1 MRVHAFARGV
11 VMVATLACIVASAAP
26 DSTSGSA
33 APETLRLSLRQAKAM
48 AVERQVA
55 VLSAREQT
63 VESMARSDEAL
74 ASFRPSVDFK
84 TYQTR
89 QTENLMAMGL
99 NLPGFPTLIG
109 PFDTFDARVRFTQR
123 IFDLARLRELDASR
137 HAVDAARLRADATAQ
152 QMAGAAALAYV
163 ESQRTQQ
170 AVTAALANHALS
182 QNLLQLARDQ
192 QSAGLATGV
201 DVVRAQT
208 VHARNTL
215 LLRQAR
221 SSASEADTRLHRALG
236 LGMSVALEL
245 TDPLQNDA
253 MPVPALPAAID
264 TALHKRPE
272 LQALEQVVTQRDTE
286 RKAANA
292 ASYPALSVGGD
303 IGPSGVTPAHN
314 DYRTYSFGVQLTM
327 PLMEGGAITA
337 REDAA
342 ASRMRQAELQLRDT
356 MQQVEED
363 VRLAVI
369 AIETSA
375 DQIATA
381 EISLTLAER
390 LLDQARDRFRNGV
403 ADNLEVVD
411 AQATLASARS
421 ARIDALAAHQM
432 AFINYEMAVGRLE
445 YGQP

>member
-1 MRVHAFARGV
+1 MRVGMVMIAAGFASAIAFASPSQ
-11 VMVATLACIVASAAP
+11 SAVP
-26 DSTSGSA
+26 
-33 APETLRLSLRQAKAM
+33 PETLRLSLNQAKAM
-48 AVERQVA
+48 AVERQVT

-74 ASFRPSVDFK
+74 ANFRPSVDFK
-84 TYQTR
+84 AYQTR
-89 QTENLMAMGL
+89 QTENLMAMGF
-99 NLPGFPTLIG
+99 NLPGFPVMIG

-123 IFDLARLRELDASR
+123 VFDLARLRELDASR
-137 HAVDAARLRADATAQ
+137 HAVDASRLRADATAQ

-163 ESQRTQQ
+163 ESQRAQQ
-170 AVTAALANHALS
+170 AVTAALANHVLS
-182 QNLLQLARDQ
+182 QSLLQLARDQ
-192 QSAGLATGV
+192 QAAGLATGV

-236 LGMSVALEL
+236 IGMAIALEL
-245 TDPLQNDA
+245 TDPLQNEA
-253 MPVPALPAAID
+253 RAVPALPLAIE

-272 LQALEQVVTQRDTE
+272 LQALEQVVIQRSTE

-292 ASYPALSVGGD
+292 VSYPALSVGGD

-314 DYRTYSFGVQLTM
+314 DYRTYSFGVQLTI

-342 ASRMRQAELQLRDT
+342 ASRMRQAQLQLRDT
-356 MQQVEED
+356 LQQVEED

-375 DQIATA
+375 DQMATA
-381 EISLTLAER
+381 ETSLTLAER
-390 LLDQARDRFRNGV
+390 LLEQASDRFKSGV

-421 ARIDALAAHQM
+421 ARIDALAVHQM
-432 AFINYEMAVGRLE
+432 AFINYELAVGRLE

>member
-1 MRVHAFARGV
+1 
-11 VMVATLACIVASAAP
+11 MVLLSLTNVIAMANPVQDRTATEV
-26 DSTSGSA
+26 
-33 APETLRLSLRQAKAM
+33 LRITLRQAKAL
-48 AVERQVA
+48 AVEHQVA

-74 ASFRPSVDFK
+74 ASFLPSVDFK
-84 TYQTR
+84 ASQRR

-99 NLPGFPTLIG
+99 NLPGFPVMVG

-123 IFDLARLRELDASR
+123 VFDLARSREVNAASY
-137 HAVDAARLRADATAQ
+137 AVNASRLRADATAQ

-163 ESQRTQQ
+163 EDQRAQQ
-170 AVTAALANHALS
+170 AVIAAQVNHELS
-182 QNLLQLARDQ
+182 QSLLQLAKDQ
-192 QSAGLATGV
+192 QIAGLATGV

-221 SSASEADTRLHRALG
+221 SSVSEADTRLHRAMG
-236 LGMSVALEL
+236 IKMGVALVL
-245 TDPLQNDA
+245 TDPLQNDDL
-253 MPVPALPAAID
+253 PIPALPTSID
-264 TALHKRPE
+264 SALQQRPE
-272 LQALEQVVTQRDTE
+272 LLALEQVVTQRDTE
-286 RKAANA
+286 RKAATA
-292 ASYPALSVGGD
+292 ASYPALSLAGD

-314 DYRTYSFGVQLTM
+314 DYRTYSFGIQLTM
-327 PLMEGGAITA
+327 PLLEGGAINA

-375 DQIATA
+375 DQITTA
-381 EISLTLAER
+381 EISLNLAER
-390 LLDQARDRFRNGV
+390 LLDQARDRFKNGV

-421 ARIDALAAHQM
+421 VHIDALAAHQM
-432 AFINYEMAVGRLE
+432 ALINYELAVGHLE
-445 YGQP
+445 YGNP

>member
-1 MRVHAFARGV
+1 MMAASLASA
-11 VMVATLACIVASAAP
+11 VAYAAPSQSAAP
-26 DSTSGSA
+26 T
-33 APETLRLSLRQAKAM
+33 EVLRLSLNQAKTM

-74 ASFRPSVDFK
+74 ANFRPSVDFK
-84 TYQTR
+84 AYQTR

-99 NLPGFPTLIG
+99 NLPGFPTMVG
-109 PFDTFDARVRFTQR
+109 PFDAFDARVRFTQR
-123 IFDLARLRELDASR
+123 VFDLARLRELDASR
-137 HAVDAARLRADATAQ
+137 HAVDAARLRADAMAQ

-163 ESQRTQQ
+163 ESQRAQQ
-170 AVTAALANHALS
+170 TVTAALANHALS
-182 QNLLQLARDQ
+182 QSLFQLARDQ
-192 QSAGLATGV
+192 QAAGLATGV

-236 LGMSVALEL
+236 IGMALALEL
-245 TDPLQNDA
+245 TDSLRNEAQA
-253 MPVPALPAAID
+253 VPALPLAIE

-314 DYRTYSFGVQLTM
+314 DYHTYSFGVQLTI

-356 MQQVEED
+356 LQQVEED

-390 LLDQARDRFRNGV
+390 LLEQASDRFKNGV

-432 AFINYEMAVGRLE
+432 AFINYELAIGRLE

>member
-1 MRVHAFARGV
+1 MKWRVRVFGV
-11 VMVATLACIVASAAP
+11 LLLAGLASSLAAALP
-26 DSTSGSA
+26 PQDASPT
-33 APETLRLSLRQAKAM
+33 EVLRLSLKQAKSL
-48 AVERQVA
+48 AVEHQVT

-74 ASFRPSVDFK
+74 ANFRPSVDFK
-84 TYQTR
+84 AYQTR

-99 NLPGFPTLIG
+99 NLPGFPTLVG

-123 IFDLARLRELDASR
+123 VFDLARMRELDASR

-152 QMAGAAALAYV
+152 QMAGAAALSYV
-163 ESQRTQQ
+163 ESQRAQQ
-170 AVTAALANHALS
+170 AVVAAQANHALS
-182 QNLLQLARDQ
+182 QSLLQLARDQ
-192 QSAGLATGV
+192 QAAGLATGV

-208 VHARNTL
+208 VLARNTL

-236 LGMSVALEL
+236 IGMSVVLEL
-245 TDPLQNDA
+245 TDVLRESDV
-253 MPVPALPAAID
+253 PVPSLPKAVD
-264 TALHKRPE
+264 TALHSRPE

-356 MQQVEED
+356 LQQVEED

-369 AIETSA
+369 AIETST
-375 DQIATA
+375 DQMATA

-390 LLDQARDRFRNGV
+390 LLEQARDRFQNGV

-411 AQATLASARS
+411 AQANLASARS
-421 ARIDALAAHQM
+421 ARIDALAAHDM
-432 AFINYEMAVGRLE
+432 ALINYELAVGRLD

>member
-1 MRVHAFARGV
+1 MVLMVASLASVIAFA
-11 VMVATLACIVASAAP
+11 ATSQGATPAEILH
-26 DSTSGSA
+26 
-33 APETLRLSLRQAKAM
+33 LSLSQAKAM
-48 AVERQVA
+48 AVERQVT

-74 ASFRPSVDFK
+74 ANFRPSVDFK
-84 TYQTR
+84 TYQIR

-123 IFDLARLRELDASR
+123 VFDLARLRELDASR

-163 ESQRTQQ
+163 ESQRAQQ
-170 AVTAALANHALS
+170 AVTAALANHELS
-182 QNLLQLARDQ
+182 QRLLQLARDQ
-192 QSAGLATGV
+192 QAAGLATGV

-236 LGMSVALEL
+236 IGMVVTLDL
-245 TDPLQNDA
+245 TDPLQNA
-253 MPVPALPAAID
+253 GQPVPVLPQAID
-264 TALHKRPE
+264 TALNQRPE

-286 RKAANA
+286 RKAATA
-292 ASYPALSVGGD
+292 ASYPALSLGGD
-303 IGPSGVTPAHN
+303 IGSSGVTPAHN
-314 DYRTYSFGVQLTM
+314 DYRTYSFGVQMTM

-342 ASRMRQAELQLRDT
+342 ASRMRQAELQLRD
-356 MQQVEED
+356 
-363 VRLAVI
+363 
-369 AIETSA
+369 
-375 DQIATA
+375 
-381 EISLTLAER
+381 
-390 LLDQARDRFRNGV
+390 
-403 ADNLEVVD
+403 
-411 AQATLASARS
+411 
-421 ARIDALAAHQM
+421 
-432 AFINYEMAVGRLE
+432 
-445 YGQP
+445 